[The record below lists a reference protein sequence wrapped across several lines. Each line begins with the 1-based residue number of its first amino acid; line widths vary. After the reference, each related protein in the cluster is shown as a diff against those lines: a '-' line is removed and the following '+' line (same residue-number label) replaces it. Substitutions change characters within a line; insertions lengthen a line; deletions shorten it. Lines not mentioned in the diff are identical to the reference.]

1 MHVTADLTTQSK
13 HFIQYKHYYKNMTN
27 LSHIQAQMKLIF
39 FKDCIAQD
47 QSSTNPV
54 ITKFVQNLCVT
65 MALKPKLK
73 LILL

>member
-1 MHVTADLTTQSK
+1 MAPMHVTADLTTQSK
-13 HFIQYKHYYKNMTN
+13 HFIQYKHYY
-27 LSHIQAQMKLIF
+27 LSHIQTHMKLIF

-47 QSSTNPV
+47 QSNTNPV

-65 MALKPKLK
+65 MVFKPKLK

>member
-13 HFIQYKHYYKNMTN
+13 HFIQYKHYY

-47 QSSTNPV
+47 QSSTNPM
-54 ITKFVQNLCVT
+54 ITKLYKTYALLWYLNQN
-65 MALKPKLK
+65 
-73 LILL
+73 

>member
-1 MHVTADLTTQSK
+1 MAPMHVTADLTTQSK
-13 HFIQYKHYYKNMTN
+13 NFIQYKHYY

-47 QSSTNPV
+47 QSSSNPV
-54 ITKFVQNLCVT
+54 ITKFVQNLCIT
-65 MALKPKLK
+65 MVFKPKLK

>member
-13 HFIQYKHYYKNMTN
+13 HFIQYKHYY
-27 LSHIQAQMKLIF
+27 LSHIQAHETYFF

-65 MALKPKLK
+65 MVFKPKLK

>member
-1 MHVTADLTTQSK
+1 MAPMHVTADLTTQSK
-13 HFIQYKHYYKNMTN
+13 HFIQYKHYYV
-27 LSHIQAQMKLIF
+27 SHIQAQMKLIF

-54 ITKFVQNLCVT
+54 ITKFVQNLCIT